1 MWNLKTTF
9 DISQNTFQGTCIK
22 SISSETEITK
32 AGFGQFII
40 QEEKWVSST
49 LVSNLTEI
57 VFFAEMILFGT
68 CEVVIRIRLKS
79 IQKSLQLH

>member
-9 DISQNTFQGTCIK
+9 DISQNIFQGTCIK
-22 SISSETEITK
+22 SISSEKDITK

-40 QEEKWVSST
+40 QEEKWVLR
-49 LVSNLTEI
+49 LVPFYRIS
-57 VFFAEMILFGT
+57 FAEIIFFGT
-68 CEVVIRIRLKS
+68 CKVVIRIRLKS